1 MKYQVKLSYIYFTF
15 STRDEALDFAELAVS
30 AAEDELSVSVTVEPD
45 PRQEPDQEEGKDENP
60 EEVPA

>member
-15 STRDEALDFAELAVS
+15 KTRDEALDFAELAVS

-45 PRQEPDQEEGKDENP
+45 PKPEETKDENP
-60 EEVPA
+60 EEVSA